1 MIHLFWI
8 ATMMITQS
16 HTKTVSDYG
25 PLTPNAE
32 FKTALLA
39 AAADLESGDTLSVP
53 IGDFAIDGEIV
64 FKSLKNIKVITAG
77 AIIRQTGVNKATFR
91 YLQCSGVE
99 QRGFTLYGKGT
110 ETPWK
115 AEGVS
120 WNGVA
125 GILIDECSDVLITQ
139 NKLYNHAGGGIRWSS
154 GVTGITVERNHVEGV
169 GGHTIQDNGSDVAIG
184 STGNNNFVKSH
195 GLFNTDVTISHN
207 NVSKHCFGI
216 CAASKPNADLSRN
229 VTISHN
235 TIHDIGGQHGVYVS
249 DVNLVHVHKNDVHH
263 TALIAI
269 KIQNTG
275 SASNNHVTHN
285 TIDSCGQGIAVGS
298 LGKSIARRATVS
310 NNDIARIGTL
320 GGDGDG
326 VYVLRCADVSV
337 KDNRINDVARYGIG
351 CFGVSGRI
359 ESNTVVRSKHAGLF
373 LVMLDNTYTS
383 NNLIRDA
390 IQFTGPGSSGRY
402 AYIEVGVDEST
413 DIGRPV
419 WTSSNDTLESRLP
432 DQEGFS
438 NSVLTQKNV
447 IRKIKNLGN
456 KTSKHSRFETRP
468 EVAP

>member
-1 MIHLFWI
+1 MVQLLWLVTMII
-8 ATMMITQS
+8 AQS

-25 PLTPNAE
+25 PLTSNTE
-32 FKTALLA
+32 FKSALLA
-39 AAADLESGDTLSVP
+39 AVADLKSGDTLSVP
-53 IGDFAIDGEIV
+53 IGDFTIDGEIV
-64 FKSLKNIKVITAG
+64 FKSLKHIKVVTDG
-77 AIIRQTGVNKATFR
+77 AIIRQTKAKSATFK

-115 AEGVS
+115 AEGGS

-125 GILIDECSDVLITQ
+125 GILIDECSDVLITK

-154 GVTGITVERNHVEGV
+154 GVKGITVERNHVEGV
-169 GGHTIQDNGSDVAIG
+169 GGHVVQDNGSDVAIG
-184 STGNNNFVKSH
+184 STGNNNFG
-195 GLFNTDVTISHN
+195 GLFNTDVIISHN
-207 NVSKHCFGI
+207 DVSKHCFGI

-249 DVNLVHVHKNDVHH
+249 DVNLVRVHKNDVSH

-275 SASNNHVTHN
+275 SATDNHVTYN

-298 LGKSIARRATVS
+298 LGKAISRIATVS
-310 NNDIARIGTL
+310 NNDIAKIGTSD
-320 GGDGDG
+320 GDGDG
-326 VYVLRCADVSV
+326 VYLFRCTDVQV

-359 ESNTVVRSKHAGLF
+359 ESNSIMRSKHAGLF

-390 IQFTGPGSSGRY
+390 IQFVGPGASGRY
-402 AYIEVGVDEST
+402 AYIEASVAESPVVAK
-413 DIGRPV
+413 PV
-419 WTSSNDTLESRLP
+419 WTSNNDMLESRLP
-432 DQEGFS
+432 DQEGFA
-438 NSVLTQKNV
+438 NSVLTQKHV
-447 IRKIKNLGN
+447 IRKIKNMGN
-456 KTSKHSRFETRP
+456 GTSKRSRFET
-468 EVAP
+468 EVIR